1 MRKSIKTI
9 IIIFALLT
17 LVFTGASRPLSGQ
30 LQQSSIVL
38 QITQVDTSEF
48 PLILVYV
55 SVRDAKGKWRGSQCP
70 GYQRIDRRQ

>member
-38 QITQVDTSEF
+38 QITQVDTWQSM
-48 PLILVYV
+48 P
-55 SVRDAKGKWRGSQCP
+55 
-70 GYQRIDRRQ
+70 RISKD